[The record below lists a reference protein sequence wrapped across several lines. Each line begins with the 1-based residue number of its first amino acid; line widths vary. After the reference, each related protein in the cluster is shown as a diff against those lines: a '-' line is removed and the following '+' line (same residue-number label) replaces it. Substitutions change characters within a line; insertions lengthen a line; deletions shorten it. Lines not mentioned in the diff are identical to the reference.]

1 MLPAPQSERHR
12 LRPEG
17 RELKYTG
24 PWPKLGHMHRDPND
38 AEIQFANQIEEELKS
53 RFHRKIRAQFKLE
66 TLEDAQKDNYKLAL
80 EASDSSGFTEGDR
93 HFSTASN
100 AATMSGDVQKI
111 WAEGFADYLIMGL
124 LGKFPKVKN
133 IIVLMMTPL
142 AFVADYDQQ
151 GGKFRSKIIFFFVT
165 TSVK

>member
-1 MLPAPQSERHR
+1 
-12 LRPEG
+12 
-17 RELKYTG
+17 
-24 PWPKLGHMHRDPND
+24 MHRDPND

-66 TLEDAQKDNYKLAL
+66 TLEDAQDNYKLAL
-80 EASDSSGFTEGDR
+80 EASDSSGFTEGDTSFFR
-93 HFSTASN
+93 LHQTQHR
-100 AATMSGDVQKI
+100 SGDVQKI

-151 GGKFRSKIIFFFVT
+151 GGKFRNHIFFRYHISET
-165 TSVK
+165 GINENS